1 MTPTPASTDLVFK
14 KSSYSSSHGQNC
26 VEVAEMHVT
35 AAVRDSQHPEQG
47 HLLFSAAEWRA
58 FLEEVK
64 HERL

>member
-1 MTPTPASTDLVFK
+1 MTSSDGFR
-14 KSSYSSSHGQNC
+14 KSSYSDRDNC
-26 VEVAEMHVT
+26 VEVADAHSA
-35 AAVRDSQHPEQG
+35 AAVRDSQHPEEG